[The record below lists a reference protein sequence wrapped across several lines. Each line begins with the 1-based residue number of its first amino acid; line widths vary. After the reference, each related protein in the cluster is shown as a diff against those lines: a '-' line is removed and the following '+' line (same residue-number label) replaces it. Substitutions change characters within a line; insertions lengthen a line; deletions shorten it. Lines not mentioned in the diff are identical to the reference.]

1 MLREQSGRVRE
12 RSLPI
17 NKGRQAPPRPA
28 CIPLP
33 ESDDNLGAV
42 LLDQRVDP
50 GVVDLVGVL
59 HLLLFHR
66 DHLFQETPGRV
77 GQHPGVAGT
86 HETRDV
92 VPLKLLDAVPQEIS
106 GEVPVCFAKGKA
118 IRCKAQEIGS
128 GLAPSSLGLVF
139 ETIRGLVPCIEW
151 LVVRRIG
158 ERAVPVPHG
167 GTFLGI
173 GGGVGG
179 GGNTMVMGTRSSSTS
194 IKIAAPFTVS
204 R

>member
-1 MLREQSGRVRE
+1 MLHEQSGRVRE

-33 ESDDNLGAV
+33 ESDDDLGAV
-42 LLDQRVDP
+42 LLDQRVDR

-59 HLLLFHR
+59 HLDPFHR

-86 HETRDV
+86 HETHDV

-139 ETIRGLVPCIEW
+139 ETI
-151 LVVRRIG
+151 
-158 ERAVPVPHG
+158 G
-167 GTFLGI
+167 GWYR
-173 GGGVGG
+173 V
-179 GGNTMVMGTRSSSTS
+179 
-194 IKIAAPFTVS
+194 
-204 R
+204 